1 MTSHGLPMALKDLQ
15 CRTQATTVTV
25 TAVAVTSSWI
35 LEPLPSI
42 LLFLRFKK
50 KKQDKFTNN
59 KVNNDSVIDL
69 EKDPR
74 TKEYKPKD

>member
-1 MTSHGLPMALKDLQ
+1 MKFLVL
-15 CRTQATTVTV
+15 VV
-25 TAVAVTSSWI
+25 I
-35 LEPLPSI
+35 LASI

-69 EKDPR
+69 EKEER
-74 TKEYKPKD
+74 PKNQRI

>member
-1 MTSHGLPMALKDLQ
+1 MKFLVLIA
-15 CRTQATTVTV
+15 
-25 TAVAVTSSWI
+25 I
-35 LEPLPSI
+35 LASI

>member
-1 MTSHGLPMALKDLQ
+1 MKFL
-15 CRTQATTVTV
+15 
-25 TAVAVTSSWI
+25 
-35 LEPLPSI
+35 I
-42 LLFLRFKK
+42 LLVILGTILLILKYTK
-50 KKQDKFTNN
+50 KKQDKFSNN